1 MFLNRCGY
9 IRSGSLDP
17 KSRGSVSRKK
27 ISCRDPFLTACW
39 RRGRR
44 AKEGICDAAALDHHF
59 RAPARHVRA
68 AHAHANAR
76 EHSKH
81 TSRVVSLER
90 GIERFARSASRAPQ
104 RTASVRSFP
113 RRGSDTAVMRVASFP
128 GGEAA
133 LAFGRVPSTPTARAR
148 FPIVRGASPVDVAA
162 SAANDE
168 PVSPSSRVEAKT
180 HLRSGES
187 LAFDMLFDDAT
198 EAADMED
205 VEEMDEAHGDSED
218 DAHDP
223 VSVYVRYATRGPAR
237 TPDASP
243 GPCAGHTTASS
254 RSNEPTRVFSS
265 VIGRSASNERAL
277 SEKSK
282 KYPSFPVRTIFF
294 ECL

>member
-1 MFLNRCGY
+1 
-9 IRSGSLDP
+9 
-17 KSRGSVSRKK
+17 
-27 ISCRDPFLTACW
+27 
-39 RRGRR
+39 
-44 AKEGICDAAALDHHF
+44 
-59 RAPARHVRA
+59 
-68 AHAHANAR
+68 
-76 EHSKH
+76 
-81 TSRVVSLER
+81 
-90 GIERFARSASRAPQ
+90 
-104 RTASVRSFP
+104 
-113 RRGSDTAVMRVASFP
+113 MRVASFP

-148 FPIVRGASPVDVAA
+148 FPIDRGASPVDVAA

-198 EAADMED
+198 EAADLED
-205 VEEMDEAHGDSED
+205 VEEMDEEHGDSED

-282 KYPSFPVRTIFF
+282 KYPSFPFHRFFSSVCDSSRT
-294 ECL
+294 LV

>member
-1 MFLNRCGY
+1 
-9 IRSGSLDP
+9 
-17 KSRGSVSRKK
+17 
-27 ISCRDPFLTACW
+27 
-39 RRGRR
+39 
-44 AKEGICDAAALDHHF
+44 
-59 RAPARHVRA
+59 
-68 AHAHANAR
+68 
-76 EHSKH
+76 
-81 TSRVVSLER
+81 
-90 GIERFARSASRAPQ
+90 
-104 RTASVRSFP
+104 
-113 RRGSDTAVMRVASFP
+113 MRVASFP

-148 FPIVRGASPVDVAA
+148 FPIVRGPSPVDVAA

>member
-1 MFLNRCGY
+1 
-9 IRSGSLDP
+9 
-17 KSRGSVSRKK
+17 
-27 ISCRDPFLTACW
+27 
-39 RRGRR
+39 
-44 AKEGICDAAALDHHF
+44 
-59 RAPARHVRA
+59 
-68 AHAHANAR
+68 
-76 EHSKH
+76 
-81 TSRVVSLER
+81 
-90 GIERFARSASRAPQ
+90 
-104 RTASVRSFP
+104 
-113 RRGSDTAVMRVASFP
+113 MRVASFP

-133 LAFGRVPSTPTARAR
+133 LAFGRVPSMPTARAR

-168 PVSPSSRVEAKT
+168 PVSPSSRVDAKT

-187 LAFDMLFDDAT
+187 LAFDMLFDTT
-198 EAADMED
+198 EAADLED

-265 VIGRSASNERAL
+265 VMDFPRPISERYPKNPKNIRVSLFDLFFSSVCDSSRRSYRC
-277 SEKSK
+277 K
-282 KYPSFPVRTIFF
+282 RTIAVRDTRDRDRDRYR
-294 ECL
+294 

>member
-1 MFLNRCGY
+1 MR
-9 IRSGSLDP
+9 RP
-17 KSRGSVSRKK
+17 RGPWAITFARPHGTSEPPAHTRTRASEQTHVS
-27 ISCRDPFLTACW
+27 S
-39 RRGRR
+39 
-44 AKEGICDAAALDHHF
+44 
-59 RAPARHVRA
+59 
-68 AHAHANAR
+68 
-76 EHSKH
+76 
-81 TSRVVSLER
+81 
-90 GIERFARSASRAPQ
+90 RFARASHRAFRAIRVP
-104 RTASVRSFP
+104 RAATLRVGSFP
-113 RRGSDTAVMRVASFP
+113 RPASDTAVMRVASFP

-148 FPIVRGASPVDVAA
+148 FPIDRGASPVDVAA

-198 EAADMED
+198 EAADLED
-205 VEEMDEAHGDSED
+205 VEEMDEEHGDSED

-243 GPCAGHTTASS
+243 GVCHTKPQVGRTN
-254 RSNEPTRVFSS
+254 RRVFSR
-265 VIGRSASNERAL
+265 VRPVTLRPASNKRAL

-282 KYPSFPVRTIFF
+282 KYPSFPFHRFFSSVCDSSRT
-294 ECL
+294 LV

>member
-1 MFLNRCGY
+1 M
-9 IRSGSLDP
+9 
-17 KSRGSVSRKK
+17 
-27 ISCRDPFLTACW
+27 
-39 RRGRR
+39 RRGRVGPSLSR
-44 AKEGICDAAALDHHF
+44 ARTARQSRPRTRE
-59 RAPARHVRA
+59 RARAQQTHV
-68 AHAHANAR
+68 
-76 EHSKH
+76 S
-81 TSRVVSLER
+81 S
-90 GIERFARSASRAPQ
+90 RFARASHRAFRAIRVP
-104 RTASVRSFP
+104 RAATHRVGSFP

-133 LAFGRVPSTPTARAR
+133 LAFGRVPSTPTARAG

-168 PVSPSSRVEAKT
+168 PVSPSSRVDAKT

-187 LAFDMLFDDAT
+187 LAFDMLFDTT
-198 EAADMED
+198 EAADLED

-265 VIGRSASNERAL
+265 VIGLSASNKRAL

-282 KYPSFPVRTIFF
+282 KYPSFPVRPFFF

>member
-1 MFLNRCGY
+1 M
-9 IRSGSLDP
+9 
-17 KSRGSVSRKK
+17 
-27 ISCRDPFLTACW
+27 
-39 RRGRR
+39 RRGRVGPSLSR
-44 AKEGICDAAALDHHF
+44 ARTARQSRPRTRE
-59 RAPARHVRA
+59 RARAQQTHV
-68 AHAHANAR
+68 
-76 EHSKH
+76 S
-81 TSRVVSLER
+81 S
-90 GIERFARSASRAPQ
+90 RFARASHRAFRAIRVP
-104 RTASVRSFP
+104 RAATHRVGSFP

-187 LAFDMLFDDAT
+187 LAFDMLFDTT
-198 EAADMED
+198 EAADLED

-237 TPDASP
+237 TPDAFP

-265 VIGRSASNERAL
+265 VIGLSASNERAL

-282 KYPSFPVRTIFF
+282 KYPSFPVRPFFSSVCDSSRRSYRCKRTIAVRDTARSRSRSVSINSFSTGF
-294 ECL
+294 RQQLRKRARSN

>member
-1 MFLNRCGY
+1 M
-9 IRSGSLDP
+9 
-17 KSRGSVSRKK
+17 
-27 ISCRDPFLTACW
+27 
-39 RRGRR
+39 RRGRVGPSLSR
-44 AKEGICDAAALDHHF
+44 ARTARQSRPRTRE
-59 RAPARHVRA
+59 RARAQQTHV
-68 AHAHANAR
+68 
-76 EHSKH
+76 S
-81 TSRVVSLER
+81 S
-90 GIERFARSASRAPQ
+90 RFARASHRAFRAIRVP
-104 RTASVRSFP
+104 RAATHRVGSFP

-187 LAFDMLFDDAT
+187 LAFDMLFDTT
-198 EAADMED
+198 EAADLED

-237 TPDASP
+237 TPDAFP

-265 VIGRSASNERAL
+265 VIGLSASNKRAL

-282 KYPSFPVRTIFF
+282 KYPSFPVRPFFF

>member
-1 MFLNRCGY
+1 
-9 IRSGSLDP
+9 
-17 KSRGSVSRKK
+17 
-27 ISCRDPFLTACW
+27 
-39 RRGRR
+39 
-44 AKEGICDAAALDHHF
+44 
-59 RAPARHVRA
+59 
-68 AHAHANAR
+68 
-76 EHSKH
+76 
-81 TSRVVSLER
+81 
-90 GIERFARSASRAPQ
+90 
-104 RTASVRSFP
+104 
-113 RRGSDTAVMRVASFP
+113 MRVASFP

-148 FPIVRGASPVDVAA
+148 FPIDRGASPVDVAA

-168 PVSPSSRVEAKT
+168 PVSPSSRVDAKT

-198 EAADMED
+198 EAADLED
-205 VEEMDEAHGDSED
+205 VEEMDEEHGDSED

-243 GPCAGHTTASS
+243 GVCLTKPRVGRTN
-254 RSNEPTRVFSS
+254 RRVFSR
-265 VIGRSASNERAL
+265 VRPVTRRPASNKRAL

-282 KYPSFPVRTIFF
+282 KYPSFFPPISF